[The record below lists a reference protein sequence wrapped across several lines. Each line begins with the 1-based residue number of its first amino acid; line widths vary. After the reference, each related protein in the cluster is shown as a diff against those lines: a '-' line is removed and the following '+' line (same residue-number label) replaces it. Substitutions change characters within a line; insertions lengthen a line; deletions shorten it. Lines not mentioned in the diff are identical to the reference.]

1 MRVSFRTVSFLS
13 TLPVRGATHLGE
25 GVLQDG
31 VISIHA
37 PREGSDYGTPWY
49 RLLKSS
55 TISIHAPREGSDV
68 PWFSILRPAVV
79 FLSTLPVRG
88 ATQIQQGSQCLRHI
102 SIHAPREGSDP
113 FHPGSLTSDGNFYP
127 RSP

>member
-1 MRVSFRTVSFLS
+1 M
-13 TLPVRGATHLGE
+13 RGATHLGE